1 MIENYYKYYSLEDIP
16 KPFLPSYNE
25 HIKNQNDNDMIFI
38 LLLTLLLADNDSC
51 TFDIKIIDKIIEFMQ
66 S

>member
-16 KPFLPSYNE
+16 KPFLPSYDK
-25 HIKNQNDNDMIFI
+25 HIKDQNDNDMLFI
-38 LLLTLLLADNDSC
+38 LLLTLLLTDNDSYA
-51 TFDIKIIDKIIEFMQ
+51 FDINIIDKIIEFMQ